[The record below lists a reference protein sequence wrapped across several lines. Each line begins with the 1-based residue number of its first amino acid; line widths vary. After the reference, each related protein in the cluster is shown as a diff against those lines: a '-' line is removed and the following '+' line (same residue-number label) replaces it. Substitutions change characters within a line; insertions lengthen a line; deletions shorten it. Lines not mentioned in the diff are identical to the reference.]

1 MRSSLRVVLLMTGA
15 LALTA
20 CTSLPS
26 HAPSG
31 APDETAWEARQG
43 ALMAL
48 KDWELSG
55 RVAIADGKDGG
66 SGSLDW
72 QQQDEVLRF
81 DFSGPFG
88 AGAVHIQ
95 GDADALW
102 VKTSRGDDFVTSDPE
117 QDFAARLHMPLPV
130 LSMRYW
136 MRGIPDPTAAYD
148 KQVDAQGELTQ
159 LTQRGWQVEYQAY
172 AVVQGYSLPARLTLT
187 RNDVRIKLV
196 LDTWTLPTAQPPA
209 SP

>member
-1 MRSSLRVVLLMTGA
+1 MNFPSRAMLLMVGA

-20 CTSLPS
+20 CASLPS
-26 HAPSG
+26 HAPVG
-31 APDETAWEARQG
+31 APDEQAWSARQG
-43 ALMAL
+43 ALHAL
-48 KDWELSG
+48 KDWDLSG

-88 AGAVHIQ
+88 AGGVHIQ

-102 VKTSRGDDFVTSDPE
+102 VKTSRGDDFVTTDPE
-117 QDFAARLHMPLPV
+117 QDFAARLRLPLPV

-136 MRGIPDPTAAYD
+136 MRGMPDPGAPYD

-159 LTQRGWQVEYQAY
+159 LTQRGWVVEYQAY
-172 AVVQGYSLPARLTLT
+172 ASVQGYSLPARLTLT

-196 LDTWTLPTAQPPA
+196 LDKWTLPPAQAAA